1 MSRIVIE
8 TTDKEKEALTNKLDE
23 VGKSF
28 KEWFDEN
35 LDSTIDHSIPLDES
49 YQLSMATD
57 IKDLLDTQAIKHEL
71 ESADWS
77 FSGSDTSYL
86 THDIHPYP
94 AKYIPQIPANVI
106 RRLSLHGD
114 LILDPFGGSGTTA
127 TESARL
133 GREAISVD
141 ANPLAALLA
150 EVKTTILNKSEKKE
164 LSLLH
169 ETIRSYLSTEAD
181 LPEIDTLR
189 EYIPTIPNHEKWF
202 ADNVTTE
209 LALICKLINEITQ
222 NSATKVAKTA
232 LSKIIV
238 KVSFQD
244 SETRYVSK
252 PKETKDKST
261 LKSYL
266 ESLKHLRNKLI
277 QFEARVDNPQTTVF
291 MDDSREVLN
300 KKIARESVGLI
311 VTSPP
316 YANATDYHLYHRFRI
331 FWLGFNPKNL
341 ADVEIGSHLKH
352 QRKKSG
358 FSEYLEDM
366 THILEQS
373 FEVLISGRFAV
384 FIVGDS
390 IFKEEVYN
398 TADELTKIAKIIGF
412 EHITTFERPLPE
424 HRRSFAKPARRAR
437 GERVLVLKKPL
448 KKLSIEVTKPS
459 YKLWPYEEALLDK
472 EIMTLLKIDENS
484 IEKEKN
490 TRIISIDSSLRN
502 NLSKLTFAKDYAIE
516 GSVSQKTLQSHLET
530 SVSNSSKKESKYVTH
545 GIHTYK
551 GKFYPQLAKSL
562 INIAGIKENSLIL
575 DPFCGSGTVLLE
587 AKLNG
592 FKSIGSDLNPLAV
605 KIANAKTNILNL
617 NINDLELSIN
627 NLIDYLDT
635 KKDSYTK
642 STSEFSE
649 NLVEDI
655 FSWFPEPVVYKL
667 NFILHQIRLFGDN
680 RIVNFLEVILSECIR
695 NVSQQEPK
703 DLRIRRRAEQLSDAP
718 VFELFCKHL
727 RDSVSKIK
735 LYNKSK
741 SKIQHEIHDSTALI
755 ADNRADNFIDLLGVE
770 ESSIDLVITSP
781 PYATALPYIDTDRL
795 SLLAILGIS
804 TKDTRILERNITGS
818 REIQKKAR
826 DEFNSIICNQTD
838 LKNIPTELIDELDF
852 ILETNIKTKA
862 GFRKLN
868 TPAVLLR
875 YFIDMEKNL
884 SNVYE
889 VLKKGGLG
897 FYIIGDSKT
906 KVNDEW
912 FPIRSTFWVRKIAE
926 NIGFDCELLMDISVT
941 TENLIN
947 QKNAIT
953 ENGILRI
960 KK

>member
-8 TTDKEKEALTNKLDE
+8 TTDIEKKALSSKLDE
-23 VGKSF
+23 VGKTF

-35 LDSTIDHSIPLDES
+35 LDNTIDHSSPLDEN
-49 YQLSMATD
+49 YQLSMA
-57 IKDLLDTQAIKHEL
+57 KNNEDLVDTQAIIREL

-77 FSGSDTSYL
+77 FSSSDTSYL

-127 TESARL
+127 TEAARL

-150 EVKTTILNKSEKKE
+150 EVKTTVLSTSEKKE

-169 ETIRSYLSTEAD
+169 ETISSYLSSESTIPKQED
-181 LPEIDTLR
+181 LQR
-189 EYIPTIPNHEKWF
+189 YIPSIPNHEKWF
-202 ADNVTTE
+202 ASSVTVE
-209 LALICKLINEITQ
+209 IALICKLIDEITQ
-222 NSATKVAKTA
+222 NSATKVAKAA
-232 LSKIIV
+232 LSRIIV

-252 PKETKDKST
+252 PKEVKEKST
-261 LKSYL
+261 LKTYL
-266 ESLKHLRNKLI
+266 DSLKHLRKKLI
-277 QFEARVDNPQTTVF
+277 QFEACVDTPMTKVF
-291 MDDSREVLN
+291 MGDSRDVINEKVD
-300 KKIARESVGLI
+300 RESVGLI

-331 FWLGFNPKNL
+331 FWLGFNPKYL

-352 QRKKSG
+352 QRKKTG
-358 FSEYLEDM
+358 FSEYIEDM
-366 THILEQS
+366 TKVLEQS
-373 FEVLISGRFAV
+373 FDVLISGRFAV
-384 FIVGDS
+384 FVVGDS

-398 TADELTKIAKIIGF
+398 TADELTIVAKNIGF
-412 EHITTFERPLPE
+412 EHVTTFDRPLPE

-437 GERVLVLKKPL
+437 GERVLVLRKPV
-448 KKLSIEVTKPS
+448 KKLSIEIHKPS
-459 YKLWPYEEALLDK
+459 YKLWPYEEELLDK
-472 EIMTLLKIDENS
+472 EIINLLDIDKRS
-484 IEKEKN
+484 IRKEKN
-490 TRIISIDSSLRN
+490 SRIINIESNLCN
-502 NLSKLTFAKDYAIE
+502 KLSKITFAKSYSIE
-516 GSVSQKTLQSHLET
+516 GSTPNKTWQNHLET
-530 SVSNSSKKESKYVTH
+530 NVDNAIKKESKYVTH

-562 INIAGIKENSLIL
+562 INISGVKEGSLIL

-592 FKSIGSDLNPLAV
+592 FKSVGSDLNPLAI
-605 KIANAKTNILNL
+605 KISNAKTNILNID
-617 NINDLELSIN
+617 INELELSVS
-627 NLIDYLDT
+627 NLIDYLEE
-635 KKDSYTK
+635 KKTTYTRN
-642 STSEFSE
+642 TSEFHE
-649 NLVEDI
+649 EVINDM
-655 FSWFPEPVVYKL
+655 FSWFPEPVVYKI

-695 NVSQQEPK
+695 SVSQQEPK
-703 DLRIRRRAEQLSDAP
+703 DLRIRRRTEQISDAP

-727 RDSVSKIK
+727 RDSCKKIK
-735 LYNKSK
+735 TYNKST
-741 SKIQHEIHDSTALI
+741 SKIQHKIYDSVALI
-755 ADNRADNFIDLLGVE
+755 ADNRSDNFMELIGVTD
-770 ESSIDLVITSP
+770 SSVDLVITSP

-795 SLLAILGIS
+795 SLLSILGIS
-804 TKDTRILERNITGS
+804 TKETRVLERNITGS
-818 REIQKKAR
+818 REIQKKVR
-826 DEFNSIICNQTD
+826 DEFNSIICNQSI
-838 LKNIPTELIDELDF
+838 LKNIPKELINELDF

-884 SNVYE
+884 TNVYR
-889 VLKKGGLG
+889 VLKKGSLG

-912 FPIRSTFWVRKIAE
+912 FPIRSTYWIQKIAE
-926 NIGFDCELLMDISVT
+926 NIGFDCEILMDISVT

-953 ENGILRI
+953 ENGILKI